1 MPSARGFFSVMILSL
16 VLLVSGGCAN
26 FQAGLEKPTVKVTG
40 LRLLPSQGGLN
51 QRIGVD
57 LAILNPNDRDLSL
70 RGISYTIGIE
80 NFSVL
85 SGVTDN
91 VPVLKGYQE
100 TPVSLE
106 VSANMLQVVRLIEY
120 FSRAGVKTASVTTL
134 MQNST
139 SVRSCHPCAS
149 KKAAVFLWCKVRS
162 PDPCRLRDRLDDRS
176 QQRHRDQRIKM
187 CTF

>member
-1 MPSARGFFSVMILSL
+1 MSKPRGYVALIMLCVSL
-16 VLLVSGGCAN
+16 MLLGGCAAL
-26 FQAGLEKPTVKVTG
+26 QPGLEKPTVKVTG

-106 VSANMLQVVRLIEY
+106 VSANMLQVMRLIEH
-120 FSRAGVKTASVTTL
+120 FSRAGVKDNVNYNFDA
-134 MQNST
+134 
-139 SVRSCHPCAS
+139 
-149 KKAAVFLWCKVRS
+149 K
-162 PDPCRLRDRLDDRS
+162 LDFSALLPAMRVKES
-176 QQRHRDQRIKM
+176 GTIPLVQGR
-187 CTF
+187 

>member
-1 MPSARGFFSVMILSL
+1 MSKPRGYVALIMLCVSL
-16 VLLVSGGCAN
+16 MLLGGCAAL
-26 FQAGLEKPTVKVTG
+26 QPGLEKPTVKVTG

-100 TPVSLE
+100 TPVNLE
-106 VSANMLQVVRLIEY
+106 VSANMLQVVRLIEH
-120 FSRAGVKTASVTTL
+120 FSRAGVKDNVNYNFDA
-134 MQNST
+134 
-139 SVRSCHPCAS
+139 
-149 KKAAVFLWCKVRS
+149 K
-162 PDPCRLRDRLDDRS
+162 LDFSALLPAMRVKES
-176 QQRHRDQRIKM
+176 GTIPLVQGR
-187 CTF
+187 

>member
-120 FSRAGVKTASVTTL
+120 FSRAGVKDSVSY
-134 MQNST
+134 NFD
-139 SVRSCHPCAS
+139 A
-149 KKAAVFLWCKVRS
+149 K
-162 PDPCRLRDRLDDRS
+162 LDFSALLPSMRVKES
-176 QQRHRDQRIKM
+176 GSIPLVQGAQP
-187 CTF
+187 

>member
-85 SGVTDN
+85 SGVTDD

-120 FSRAGVKTASVTTL
+120 FSRAGVKDSV
-134 MQNST
+134 NYNFD
-139 SVRSCHPCAS
+139 A
-149 KKAAVFLWCKVRS
+149 K
-162 PDPCRLRDRLDDRS
+162 LDFSALLPAMRVKESGSIPLIQDGRPQGGKS
-176 QQRHRDQRIKM
+176 HGARP
-187 CTF
+187 

>member
-1 MPSARGFFSVMILSL
+1 MPNPRALLVLIILSFP
-16 VLLVSGGCAN
+16 VLLGGCAAL
-26 FQAGLEKPTVKVTG
+26 QPGLEKPTVKVTG
-40 LRLLPSQGGLN
+40 LRLLPSQGGLS

-85 SGVTDN
+85 SGVTDD
-91 VPVLKGYQE
+91 VPVLRGYQE

-120 FSRAGVKTASVTTL
+120 LSRAGVKDSV
-134 MQNST
+134 NYNFD
-139 SVRSCHPCAS
+139 A
-149 KKAAVFLWCKVRS
+149 K
-162 PDPCRLRDRLDDRS
+162 LDFSALLPAMRVKETGAIPLV
-176 QQRHRDQRIKM
+176 QGK
-187 CTF
+187 

>member
-1 MPSARGFFSVMILSL
+1 MSKPRGYVALIMLCVSL
-16 VLLVSGGCAN
+16 MLLGGCAAL
-26 FQAGLEKPTVKVTG
+26 QPGLEKPTVKVTG

-106 VSANMLQVVRLIEY
+106 VSANMLQVVRLIEH
-120 FSRAGVKTASVTTL
+120 FSRAGVKDNVNYNFDA
-134 MQNST
+134 
-139 SVRSCHPCAS
+139 
-149 KKAAVFLWCKVRS
+149 K
-162 PDPCRLRDRLDDRS
+162 LDFSALLPAMRVKES
-176 QQRHRDQRIKM
+176 GTIPLVQGR
-187 CTF
+187 